1 MGIYVCVY
9 LFMRNSTSFQ
19 LAVAE
24 WHACCGRRPGWDK
37 FVRHCCG
44 GGIKPTTLG
53 IYKYIVISFIYI
65 YDYIYIY
72 NWLENDIQ
80 MDIHIYNY
88 IYIYITSRGCI
99 MGYIYN
105 VCTVHVYIYII
116 VQPTKIRK
124 VKSMTKI
131 VIKWSCSI
139 FLGVTICIC
148 KCMYIC
154 TYTVCMH
161 ISSWIFT

>member
-65 YDYIYIY
+65 YDYIY

-80 MDIHIYNY
+80 MDIY
-88 IYIYITSRGCI
+88 IYIII
-99 MGYIYN
+99 YIYYFKRMHN
-105 VCTVHVYIYII
+105 GIYIMYVQYMCIYIYII

-139 FLGVTICIC
+139 FLGVTTCIC